1 MVKVTS
7 PLTSRKQGFFF
18 YLTKLKS
25 DILLDV
31 YKKKKFNNLIKHS
44 NFLQKCIFNWRLL
57 YEKGVNLVNRR
68 NPWRNFRGNRSP
80 WSSYFFYYA
89 STSLH
94 TKYHQL

>member
-31 YKKKKFNNLIKHS
+31 YKKKILKSHKAFQLFTKM
-44 NFLQKCIFNWRLL
+44 
-57 YEKGVNLVNRR
+57 
-68 NPWRNFRGNRSP
+68 
-80 WSSYFFYYA
+80 YF
-89 STSLH
+89 
-94 TKYHQL
+94 QLKVTLWKRCQSR

>member
-31 YKKKKFNNLIKHS
+31 YKKKNLIIS
-44 NFLQKCIFNWRLL
+44 
-57 YEKGVNLVNRR
+57 
-68 NPWRNFRGNRSP
+68 
-80 WSSYFFYYA
+80 
-89 STSLH
+89 
-94 TKYHQL
+94 